1 MNRLQAELQRLYL
14 PADGQVTGV
23 VLELVRPAGWE
34 ALARVWRGVQEDLDL
49 PAPAIAISG
58 VDGYQLWFSF
68 AQALPAAQ
76 ALAFAESLRARYLG
90 DIPRDR
96 VRAQL
101 AADAV
106 APSVERSP
114 GQWSAFVAPDLAA
127 VFDDEPWLDLPPG
140 VDAQAEVL
148 ARLDRTRP
156 DDLQRA
162 LAQLGPVAAAVALVR
177 AEPPSAAGEGADPR
191 RFLLGVMN
199 DASVALSLRIE
210 AAKALLP
217 FSEGRGPR

>member
-23 VLELVRPAGWE
+23 VLELVRPAGWG
-34 ALARVWRGVQEDLDL
+34 ALAKVWRGVQEDLEL

-68 AQALPAAQ
+68 AQPLPAAQ
-76 ALAFAESLRARYLG
+76 ALAFAEALRARYLG
-90 DIPRDR
+90 EIPLDR
-96 VRAQL
+96 VRTQL
-101 AADAV
+101 AAEAV

-114 GQWSAFVAPDLAA
+114 GCWSAFVAPDLAA

-140 VDAQAEVL
+140 ADAQADVL
-148 ARLDRTRP
+148 ARLERTRP

-162 LAQLGPVAAAVALVR
+162 LTQLGP
-177 AEPPSAAGEGADPR
+177 EPPAAPVRTAQPVPAADNADPR
-191 RFLLGVMN
+191 RFLLDVMN
-199 DASVALSLRIE
+199 DTSIALPLRIE

-217 FSEGRGPR
+217 FSDAKGPR